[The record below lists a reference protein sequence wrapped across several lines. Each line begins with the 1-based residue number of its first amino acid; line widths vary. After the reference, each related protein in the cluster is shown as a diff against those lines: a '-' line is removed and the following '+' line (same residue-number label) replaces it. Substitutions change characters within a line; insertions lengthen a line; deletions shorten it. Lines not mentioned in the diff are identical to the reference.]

1 MIATTLPVD
10 VGQRRRQLIAM
21 LGLYFS
27 GIDLMGRRRA
37 SGFVFELNPSPGYPY
52 FEMLGGQAIG
62 ESLAGFMME
71 VGADTSR
78 HAPGNCDQAV

>member
-10 VGQRRRQLIAM
+10 VGQRCRQLTAM

-37 SGFVFELNPSPGYPY
+37 SGFDSK
-52 FEMLGGQAIG
+52 
-62 ESLAGFMME
+62 
-71 VGADTSR
+71 
-78 HAPGNCDQAV
+78 